1 MKCKYAEH
9 GIRNIDLLFNYFSAT
24 KLEEELQ
31 SHVAKYLT
39 VLISGM
45 YEDIIKHIVKEYIQK
60 EVNAL
65 QIENFMNNTIDKS
78 FRNPDHQNLK
88 GFFNRFDKDWMKK
101 LDEKL
106 EGKDIDALDSIV
118 NQKNLIAHGRNSN
131 ITLEDIKKYYESSK
145 NIIIEIDSLIL

>member
-9 GIRNIDLLFNYFSAT
+9 RIMYIDLLFKYFSAT

-45 YEDIIKHIVKEYIQK
+45 YEDIIRNIVKEYIQK

-65 QIENFMNNTIDKS
+65 QIKNFMNNTIDNS
-78 FRNPDHQNLK
+78 FRNPAHQNLK

-106 EGKDIDALDSIV
+106 EKKDIDALDSIV
-118 NQKNLIAHGRNSN
+118 AQKNLIAHGENSC
-131 ITLEDIKKYYESSK
+131 ITLGDIKKYYEYSK